1 MPMLRT
7 LSLATV
13 AAATAGVATSQSL
26 PFDVVQATSSLDVLT
41 TFELRLPGTLIG
53 DFDAVSNPAGTR
65 TLPGLFG
72 GSGNQPVTIQLD
84 LIGTLDVTAPASGV
98 FTLQPDVAA
107 GTAAID
113 GLTLDLLTSGPTAG
127 GGASAELTL
136 RLTYETFRT
145 FAPDSLFP
153 SLIPLELPLGQAS
166 ISDLSLVQSGPI
178 NGTLA
183 ATATA
188 GVFDLAALVPAS
200 LSFLIDFNGQVT
212 PVGPL
217 PFVLPLVATV
227 DLASCAASMAGTA
240 DAAVN
245 QTLPAPVPFELNDL
259 PFPLPT
265 VLPPGGTANLLLSA
279 ALEEIVFDA
288 ALDLTLAADAPAAA
302 RIERYCS
309 ANPNSA
315 GLGALLD
322 SLGSTSIAANALRFD
337 VAGLPANSFGFFLMS
352 QVEDSLPGAG
362 GSQGTMCITD
372 PCFRFTTDVRFS
384 GAGGAVS
391 FQPDLTALPM
401 GITVA
406 PGESW
411 RFQYWYRDANP
422 QATSNLTDGLR
433 VLFCE

>member
-1 MPMLRT
+1 MLRT

-13 AAATAGVATSQSL
+13 AAATAGVASAQSL

-53 DFDAVSNPAGTR
+53 DFDAVANPAGTR

-72 GSGNQPVTIQLD
+72 GSGNQPVVIQLD
-84 LIGTLDVTAPASGV
+84 LIGTLDVTAPASGA
-98 FTLQPDVAA
+98 FTLRPDVAA
-107 GTAAID
+107 GTAAIE
-113 GLTLDLLTSGPTAG
+113 GLTLDLLSSGPSV
-127 GGASAELTL
+127 GGATAALSL

-153 SLIPLELPLGQAS
+153 SLIPLELPLGQAA

-178 NGTLA
+178 AALLA

-188 GVFDLAALVPAS
+188 GVFDLTALVPAS
-200 LSFLIDFNGQVT
+200 LSFVIDFNGQVT

-217 PFVLPLVATV
+217 PFALPLTATL
-227 DLASCAASMAGTA
+227 DLAACAATLAGTA

-245 QTLPAPVPFELNDL
+245 QTLPAPIPFELTDV

-265 VLPPGGTANLLLSA
+265 LLPPGSTANLLLSV

-288 ALDLTLAADAPAAA
+288 ALDLTLGAGAPAAA
-302 RIERYCS
+302 RIERYCVAS
-309 ANPNSA
+309 PNSA
-315 GLGALLD
+315 GLGALID
-322 SLGSTSIAANALRFD
+322 SLGSTSIAANALRLD
-337 VAGLPANSFGFFLMS
+337 VAGLPANSFGYFLMS
-352 QVEDSLPGAG
+352 QVEASLPGAG
-362 GSQGTMCITD
+362 GGQGTMCITD
-372 PCFRFTTDVRFS
+372 PCFRFSSDVQNS
-384 GAGGAVS
+384 GAGGAVT

-401 GITVA
+401 GATVA

-422 QATSNLTDGLR
+422 SATSNLTDGLR

>member
-1 MPMLRT
+1 MLRT
-7 LSLATV
+7 LSLA
-13 AAATAGVATSQSL
+13 ALTAGVASSQSL
-26 PFDVVQATSSLDVLT
+26 PFDVNQTASSLDVST

-72 GSGNQPVTIQLD
+72 GSGNQPVVIQLD
-84 LIGTLDVTAPASGV
+84 LIGSLDVTAPASGM
-98 FTLQPDVAA
+98 FTLQPDTAA
-107 GTAAID
+107 GTAAIG
-113 GLTLDLLTSGPTAG
+113 GLSLDLLSSAPSAV
-127 GGASAELTL
+127 GGATAELSL

-166 ISDLSLVQSGPI
+166 ISDLSLVQSGGPVA
-178 NGTLA
+178 GLLA
-183 ATATA
+183 ATATV
-188 GVFDLAALVPAS
+188 GVFDLTALVPAS

-217 PFVLPLVATV
+217 PFALPLTATL
-227 DLASCAASMAGTA
+227 DLASCAATLAGSA

-245 QTLPAPVPFELNDL
+245 QTLPAPVPFELTDL

-279 ALEEIVFDA
+279 ALQDIVFDA
-288 ALDLTLAADAPAAA
+288 TLDLALGAGAPAAA
-302 RIERYCS
+302 RIERYCV

-315 GLGALLD
+315 GLGALID

-337 VAGLPANSFGFFLMS
+337 VAGLPAGSFGFFLMS
-352 QVEDSLPGAG
+352 QVEDFLPGAG

-372 PCFRFTTDVRFS
+372 PCIRFSEDVRFS

-401 GITVA
+401 GVTVA

-422 QATSNLTDGLR
+422 QSTSNLTDGLR